1 MGQST
6 FFSRKFFPLF
16 VAQTSAIFVD
26 NLYRNAFILL
36 IFYTVTFGKFDEA
49 LKYQY
54 GIFSAAMLI
63 APFFIFSSIA
73 GDLCDKLSK
82 SKLIMIFKLSELF
95 ILTIGCYAVYSCSA
109 SLMLFSIFLL
119 GTHSA
124 FLSPLKLSILPEY
137 LKDSELLKANSYFEI
152 GMFSAII
159 LGEISANVL
168 FAHQS
173 YGLMFLLVSI
183 ICISVIGFIASLYL
197 PPTTAKNPS
206 VTVNLNFITGNLDII
221 KKTRYSRTVYLCILG
236 ISWFWLVS
244 SIVVNEIPHL
254 ISSSINATPMVLTFV
269 LVTFGIGISAGSL
282 MCSHLL
288 RNKIEATYVPLA
300 AFGIAFVLYDL
311 ASLIYTISAAETTI
325 GLTAFLSSWH
335 HCRIVVDFFLIGALG
350 GLYHVP
356 LYTMMIHESDPQHRA
371 RTMAC
376 HNIIST
382 SFMIAGAVLNFSLG
396 KLFDHNSAY
405 TLAFVASIFA
415 WLTLYISQI
424 MPYGVL
430 QTLLRFIFRTVYQ
443 TRIRGLDNFFK
454 ARNDRLVII
463 ANHTSWLDALI
474 LAAFLPEKLTFALNS
489 SMQQHWLIRFFIQ
502 LNKVYVI
509 EHDHPMSLRGVIDMV
524 KDGEKIVIFPE
535 NLPTVT
541 GSLMKIYESPA
552 LIAMKVQAKILPIY
566 ISGLEASLF
575 SRLKEKPRNIFFSPV
590 SIRVFPAETI
600 PDTPGI
606 NNRRSREIAGDHLYR
621 IMTNVCY
628 DNHKHSGTLFQALIK
643 AVKTHK
649 SGGRFMDTS
658 RKSLSYRQLLLK
670 TLVLR
675 YTLEKP
681 LAKTPQVGILLP
693 TALPTVVCFF
703 SLQAL
708 GKTPVMLNYTQGI
721 SQILNCCETVALS
734 HIITSHKF
742 IRLGKLEALEE
753 ALLEAGIT
761 LLYLEDVAETIS
773 ITDKIR
779 GTLASQFPDTA
790 LKLASSRTSHED
802 IAVILFT
809 SGSEGCPKGVA
820 LSHGNLL
827 ANIAQLSSVIDFNH
841 NDMVFNTLPLF
852 HSFGMMGAF
861 LMPMLSGVK
870 IFLYPNPLQYRII
883 TELIY
888 DTNATVLFGTDYTL
902 SLYANHANA
911 YDFYSLRYVFSGA
924 EKLKPTT
931 SSLWSDKFGIRILEG
946 YGLTEASPVISA
958 NTAMHCKR
966 GTVGRLFPKI
976 QYKLQPVDGLENG
989 GRLWIKGPNVMQGYI
1004 LNSQPNVIQPVK
1016 DGWHDTG
1023 DIVHVDEEGF
1033 VTILDRAKRFAKIA
1047 GEMVSLAAV
1056 EKIIMVSFPAFAHAV
1071 ISLPCPRKGEQLVLY
1086 TEAPSLSKSELLQVF
1101 RQAMVSD
1108 LWAPKSI
1115 YHGEIDRF
1123 PTGKINYVALQEKIS
1138 LQLSTQEQG
1147 TT

>member
-1 MGQST
+1 MGNST

-82 SKLIMIFKLSELF
+82 SKLIIVFKFSELL
-95 ILTIGCYAVYSCSA
+95 ILILGCYAVYSSSV
-109 SLMLFSIFLL
+109 SLMLLSIFLL

-173 YGLMFLLVSI
+173 YGLYFLVISI
-183 ICISVIGFIASLYL
+183 LCISVIGFIASLYL
-197 PPTTAKNPS
+197 PPTTAKNPNI
-206 VTVNLNFITGNLDII
+206 TVNLNFITGNLDII
-221 KKTRYSRTVYLCILG
+221 KKTRYSRMVYLCILG

-254 ISSSINATPMVLTFV
+254 IGSSINASPLVLTFV
-269 LVTFGIGISAGSL
+269 LVTFGVGISVGSL
-282 MCSHLL
+282 LCSHLL

-311 ASLIYTISAAETTI
+311 ASLVYTITAAESAI
-325 GLTAFLSSWH
+325 GLAAFLSSWH
-335 HCRIVVDFFLIGALG
+335 YCRIVADFFFIGVLG

-356 LYTMMIHESDPQHRA
+356 LYTMMIHESDPKHRA

-396 KLFDHNSAY
+396 KIFDHNSAY
-405 TLAFVASIFA
+405 TLAFVAGIFA

-430 QTLLRFIFRTVYQ
+430 QTLLRFMFRTIYQ
-443 TRIRGLDNFFK
+443 TRIRGLEHFFS
-454 ARNDRLVII
+454 AQHDRLVII

-509 EHDHPMSLRGVIDMV
+509 EHDHPMSLRGLIDLV

-566 ISGLEASLF
+566 ISGLESSLF
-575 SRLKEKPRNIFFSPV
+575 SRLRDKPRNSFFSAV
-590 SIRVFPAETI
+590 KIRIFPAETI
-600 PDTPGI
+600 PDTPNT

-628 DNHKHSGTLFQALIK
+628 ESHKQTGTLFQSLIK
-643 AVKTHK
+643 AVKTQK
-649 SGGRFMDTS
+649 GGHRFTDIS

-670 TLVLR
+670 TFVLR
-675 YTLEKP
+675 YSLEKP
-681 LAKTPQVGILLP
+681 LAKTTQVGVLLP

-703 SLQAL
+703 SLQSM
-708 GKTPVMLNYTQGI
+708 GKAPVMLNYTQGA
-721 SQILNCCETVALS
+721 SQMLNCCETVALS
-734 HIITSHKF
+734 CIITSRKF
-742 IRLGKLEALEE
+742 IQVGKLEALEE
-753 ALLEAGIT
+753 ALIQAGLT
-761 LLYLEDVAETIS
+761 LLYLEDIADNIS
-773 ITDKIR
+773 PYDKVR
-779 GTLASQFPDTA
+779 GALASWFPETAMHLSAVRASTDDT
-790 LKLASSRTSHED
+790 
-802 IAVILFT
+802 AVILFT

-820 LSHGNLL
+820 LSHANLL

-841 NDMVFNTLPLF
+841 NDTVFNTLPLF

-861 LMPMLSGVK
+861 LLPILSGVK
-870 IFLYPNPLQYRII
+870 IFLYPNPLQYRVI

-888 DTNATVLFGTDYTL
+888 DTNATILFGTDYTL
-902 SLYANHANA
+902 NLYANHASS
-911 YDFYSLRYVFSGA
+911 YDFYSLRYVFAGA

-931 SSLWSDKFGIRILEG
+931 SSLWSEKFGVRILEG

-966 GTVGRLFPKI
+966 GTVGRFCPKI
-976 QYKLQPVDGLENG
+976 KYQIKQVEGLENG
-989 GRLWIKGPNVMQGYI
+989 GRLWIKGPNVMKGYI
-1004 LNSQPNVIQPVK
+1004 LNSQPNVIQPLE

-1023 DIVHVDEEGF
+1023 DIVHVDTEGF

-1056 EKIIMVSFPAFAHAV
+1056 EKIVSNALPEHCHAIV
-1071 ISLPCPRKGEQLVLY
+1071 AIPCSRKGEQLILY
-1086 TEAPSLSKSELLQVF
+1086 TEAPNLDKNSLLQIF
-1101 RQAMVSD
+1101 RKALVSD

-1123 PTGKINYVALQEKIS
+1123 PTGKVNYAALQKKIVALVSAQKEDAS
-1138 LQLSTQEQG
+1138 
-1147 TT
+1147 